1 MMSFGNAM
9 SVVMFFL
16 ALPLIGTLFYLLAV
30 VKIFRA
36 SALSAILM
44 FLFAPLG
51 GVFMMIRYWG
61 DREHD
66 IRVRMFTALG
76 CYLAFCGFVW
86 WGLRYDSN
94 DQQAGQQRHEA
105 RPQSELEQRVRYV
118 TAVSHI
124 TLRSGGNDIPGA
136 NASIEVPQ
144 HFRFVDAADLGNIY
158 SAVGQNVPAYVVGWL
173 VHESV
178 DLAEDDAWYVEV
190 KWRGEGF
197 FKESDAQ
204 KLDPAAIASRAKAT
218 STKLGRLLPI
228 DPAAIDKIQFA
239 QSPDYDAK
247 NHSATWVFESEDP
260 DNAEFPLEC
269 HAARLGR
276 RGALMFELTD
286 MSKARE
292 ELCLRT
298 VRLAASRVTFA
309 SGESYSEHSMFDRGG
324 GTDLAGLISGT
335 MVWAQ

>member
-1 MMSFGNAM
+1 MMSLGNAT

-30 VKIFRA
+30 VKVFRA
-36 SALSAILM
+36 SALSGIVM
-44 FLFAPLG
+44 FFLAPLG

-61 DREHD
+61 NREHD
-66 IRVRMFTALG
+66 IRGRMFVALG
-76 CYLAFCGFVW
+76 CYAAFCGFVW
-86 WGLRYDSN
+86 WGLRYETN
-94 DQQAGQQRHEA
+94 DLQAGQQRHEA

-118 TAVSHI
+118 TAISHI
-124 TLRSGGNDIPGA
+124 TLRNGSNDIPGA
-136 NASIEVPQ
+136 KASIEVPQ
-144 HFRFVDAADLGNIY
+144 HFRFVDGADLESIY
-158 SAVGQNVPAYVVGWL
+158 SAVGQNVPAYLVGWL

-178 DLAEDDAWYVEV
+178 DLAEDGAWYVEV

-204 KLDPAAIASRAKAT
+204 KLDPAVIASRAKTT
-218 STKLGRLLPI
+218 SAKLGRLLPI
-228 DPAAIDKIQFA
+228 DPAAIDKVQFA
-239 QSPDYDAK
+239 QPPAFDAK

-269 HAARLGR
+269 HATRLGR
-276 RGALMFELTD
+276 RGALMFELSD

-292 ELCLRT
+292 ELCLRS
-298 VRLAASRVTFA
+298 VRLAAARVAFA
-309 SGESYSEHSMFDRGG
+309 PGEGYSEHSMFDRGG